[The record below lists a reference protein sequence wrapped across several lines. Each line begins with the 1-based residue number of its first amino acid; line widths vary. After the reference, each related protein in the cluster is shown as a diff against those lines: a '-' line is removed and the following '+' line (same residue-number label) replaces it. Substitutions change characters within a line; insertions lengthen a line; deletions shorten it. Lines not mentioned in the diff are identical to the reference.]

1 MALQKPGRT
10 SLAPEQV
17 IVEAIVGAMHEAKP
31 VDLRRIINP
40 PETRGI

>member
-1 MALQKPGRT
+1 MTLQKMGRT

-17 IVEAIVGAMHEAKP
+17 IVEAIVGAMREVKP

-40 PETRGI
+40 SETRRI